1 MATTAQLR
9 AVLAVLQVGRNG
21 ADADGFAEDPS
32 IEHAELAG
40 LLHGV
45 ISSELREMIVAA
57 PLGETGRR
65 WSAATGVAP
74 QRPGAVTLSE
84 QAQFDARW
92 LRDRIATLVSH
103 SGPNPIPALLAAAV
117 QAVDAATALL
127 ALARDPHGQDC
138 DDAWQ
143 AVIDDLATAFH
154 LVNDE
159 HNDVTRPIR

>member
-21 ADADGFAEDPS
+21 SPSGGSAEDPT

-40 LLHGV
+40 LLHHV
-45 ISSELREMIVAA
+45 ISNELREVIVAA

-65 WSAATGVAP
+65 WSAATALP
-74 QRPGAVTLSE
+74 SESPGAGTLSE

-92 LRDRIATLVSH
+92 LRDRIATLVSR
-103 SGPNPIPALLAAAV
+103 SGPEPVPAAV

-127 ALARDPHGQDC
+127 ALARDPHGDGS
-138 DDAWQ
+138 DGAWQ
-143 AVIDDLATAFH
+143 AAIDDLATAFH

-159 HNDVTRPIR
+159 HNSCTQPIR

>member
-9 AVLAVLQVGRNG
+9 AVLAVLQVGADDLAAG
-21 ADADGFAEDPS
+21 ATAPDRS
-32 IEHAELAG
+32 VEHAELAG
-40 LLHGV
+40 LLHRV
-45 ISSELREMIVAA
+45 ISKELREVIVAA
-57 PLGETGRR
+57 PLGETERR
-65 WSAATGVAP
+65 WSAANAV
-74 QRPGAVTLSE
+74 QPGEVVLSE

-103 SGPNPIPALLAAAV
+103 SGPDPIPALLAAAV

-127 ALARDPHGQDC
+127 ALARDPHGMGSQ
-138 DDAWQ
+138 DAWQ

-159 HNDVTRPIR
+159 HNGITQPIRQG

>member
-9 AVLAVLQVGRNG
+9 AVLAVLQAGANG
-21 ADADGFAEDPS
+21 AAIDGLARDPS

-40 LLHGV
+40 LLHRL
-45 ISSELREMIVAA
+45 ISNELREVIVAA

-65 WSAATGVAP
+65 WSAAATVPAS
-74 QRPGAVTLSE
+74 PGETTLSE

-92 LRDRIATLVSH
+92 LRDRIATLVSR
-103 SGPNPIPALLAAAV
+103 SGPEPIPALLAAAV

-127 ALARDPHGQDC
+127 ALARDPHGDGS
-138 DDAWQ
+138 DGAWQ
-143 AVIDDLATAFH
+143 AAIDDLATAFH

-159 HNDVTRPIR
+159 HNSVTRPIR